1 LAQRT
6 LALDDKKSKTFSH
19 GITRKS
25 KKDLEKEAEEKK
37 RVAEEAYVW

>member
-1 LAQRT
+1 MAQRT

-25 KKDLEKEAEEKK
+25 KKDLEKEAEKK